1 MYVKVMQSKGQ
12 SQKIDEILTK
22 HFVPMIWQAQFDT
35 KFIMI
40 RNRALEI
47 ILFLFKSMDPNDAEA
62 RVLNSLIQL
71 DAQGQAGLQK

>member
-1 MYVKVMQSKGQ
+1 M
-12 SQKIDEILTK
+12 
-22 HFVPMIWQAQFDT
+22 VPMIWQAQFDT

-47 ILFLFKSMDPNDAEA
+47 ILYLFKNMDPNNAEA

-71 DAQGQAGLQK
+71 DAQGQVGLQK